1 MKLHFVIWH
10 EKIER
15 KSTSGMWIDFRLAR
29 FANNIFKWRRLNTY
43 MFLKLRFSEKVSS
56 SWSEIKDCFLN

>member
-29 FANNIFKWRRLNTY
+29 FANNNVKWQCFKAKENFRDN
-43 MFLKLRFSEKVSS
+43 K
-56 SWSEIKDCFLN
+56 KDTISQL